1 MHICIENW
9 KHISIVMFETCARCA
24 LCAVCRPANKCEWNG
39 IEWYTRAHHTASHKK
54 QKEFMTVD
62 LKLCIF
68 IQYFACVFFSSRRCF
83 EHIKSH
89 AGKHYIYKHIC
100 YLCISFACS
109 LSLSLLWKTETLF
122 KINQMMYGLCLHK

>member
-68 IQYFACVFFSSRRCF
+68 IQYFACVFFPSRRCI

-109 LSLSLLWKTETLF
+109 LSLSLC
-122 KINQMMYGLCLHK
+122 YGKLKLYLK